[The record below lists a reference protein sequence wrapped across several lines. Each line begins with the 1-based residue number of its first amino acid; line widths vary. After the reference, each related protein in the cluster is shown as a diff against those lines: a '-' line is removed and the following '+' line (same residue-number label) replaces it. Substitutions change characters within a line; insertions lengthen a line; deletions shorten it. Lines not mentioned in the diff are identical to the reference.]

1 MSVKRFSK
9 KVIAAVLAVAMLL
22 SFPIAA
28 APLAVAEEA
37 HPVEDYYIEI
47 DVSIINCDNGYSAER
62 PFLGPDVRNP
72 GAMLGGGDAYYK
84 DMGGMV
90 IWYTDENGRGENVSA
105 DTIDF
110 GPNGLNYVYNGGPA
124 GEHTIAGTLSG
135 FPTSFAVYNNNDHNH
150 SVLGSGDVEWS
161 VNEIRIGSDEDHM
174 STLWKGDCHVK
185 NRNGAQPT
193 RYKVDFNGNV
203 SVWSVEGISD
213 STMEVNDYTYVK
225 NSAGNFVMNKTDAS
239 SYLANREPW
248 TLPYLNSLVATGEE
262 SAMWGDLAIVNDEST
277 FRAANNYYCT
287 DQYGVKIAEPVVA
300 YDIVNYNGE
309 DYSTAAVVDAD
320 YIQTC
325 GDIRFDQKEGKIF
338 AGESGYAAGESAT
351 HPFTTRATYIFGG
364 KSLAVTESAV
374 LTYPE
379 IPVIWSYKATKEG
392 AVVTEQMNDSVLFG
406 NTIKDSDYPGE
417 DSTRVYYTE
426 DYHFKNG
433 SFVTVRITDETLL
446 EMQGYESEA
455 HSLSMFVPIEG
466 DDTYHHHACACGYA
480 VKEAH
485 AWNSGEIT
493 KKAGCT
499 EAGEFTYTCTACGG
513 EKHEEIAK
521 TGHSWDN
528 GTVTK
533 PSTCFEN
540 GIKTY
545 TCTVCGETKTE
556 KINALEHAPVL
567 HRNLPADKQAGGAY
581 YQCDNCGS
589 YWAAAYDS
597 EKEQYTIPDEEPAAS
612 LEEALAASDSLPA
625 PYFNIFYDT
634 DERVQYDY
642 STRGAS
648 LKYEYLKRPD
658 YQPMRFSA
666 SVRVPEG
673 VNDAIGAAGNAITDV
688 GIIYS
693 QTKLIEGLDAFT
705 IGAENVYRM
714 SVKSKNSAAV
724 YDGSNWGGVTKHES
738 ADGTHLTFN
747 LVVNVLPENWR
758 EEYCARAYITYNY
771 CGFEYTVY
779 DEAFSTRSVAYLAQK
794 VVESPSETQAA
805 KDYCQSEILDI
816 LEQL

>member
-1 MSVKRFSK
+1 MKRTRRSFLRVAGLSVSALSSGITSLSGEAR
-9 KVIAAVLAVAMLL
+9 AAVAPGHYEQGQTDTKGLQAKRWAMVIDTREFKTALDYQPMIDACNQAHNIPKISGKDAEGHEHQGIMWMWTDTFEHTFPEEGNHYLNDRVKARVYPLL
-22 SFPIAA
+22 CNHCSNPPCVRVCPTQATYK
-28 APLAVAEEA
+28 L
-37 HPVEDYYIEI
+37 
-47 DVSIINCDNGYSAER
+47 DNG
-62 PFLGPDVRNP
+62 
-72 GAMLGGGDAYYK
+72 
-84 DMGGMV
+84 
-90 IWYTDENGRGENVSA
+90 I
-105 DTIDF
+105 
-110 GPNGLNYVYNGGPA
+110 
-124 GEHTIAGTLSG
+124 
-135 FPTSFAVYNNNDHNH
+135 
-150 SVLGSGDVEWS
+150 
-161 VNEIRIGSDEDHM
+161 
-174 STLWKGDCHVK
+174 
-185 NRNGAQPT
+185 
-193 RYKVDFNGNV
+193 
-203 SVWSVEGISD
+203 
-213 STMEVNDYTYVK
+213 
-225 NSAGNFVMNKTDAS
+225 
-239 SYLANREPW
+239 
-248 TLPYLNSLVATGEE
+248 
-262 SAMWGDLAIVNDEST
+262 
-277 FRAANNYYCT
+277 
-287 DQYGVKIAEPVVA
+287 
-300 YDIVNYNGE
+300 
-309 DYSTAAVVDAD
+309 
-320 YIQTC
+320 
-325 GDIRFDQKEGKIF
+325 
-338 AGESGYAAGESAT
+338 
-351 HPFTTRATYIFGG
+351 
-364 KSLAVTESAV
+364 
-374 LTYPE
+374 
-379 IPVIWSYKATKEG
+379 
-392 AVVTEQMNDSVLFG
+392 
-406 NTIKDSDYPGE
+406 
-417 DSTRVYYTE
+417 
-426 DYHFKNG
+426 
-433 SFVTVRITDETLL
+433 
-446 EMQGYESEA
+446 
-455 HSLSMFVPIEG
+455 
-466 DDTYHHHACACGYA
+466 
-480 VKEAH
+480 
-485 AWNSGEIT
+485 
-493 KKAGCT
+493 
-499 EAGEFTYTCTACGG
+499 
-513 EKHEEIAK
+513 
-521 TGHSWDN
+521 
-528 GTVTK
+528 VTK

-581 YQCDNCGS
+581 YQCKNCGS
-589 YWAAAYDS
+589 YWAAVYDS

-612 LEEALAASDSLPA
+612 LEEALAVSDSLPA

-673 VNDAIGAAGNAITDV
+673 VNYAIGAAGNAITDV

-747 LVVNVLPENWR
+747 LVVNVLPENWM

>member
-1 MSVKRFSK
+1 MSRSLQRLVFNTPEYAAFKFREELGGATLTQTVTCEETDESSFSLCASQRIQGHSPETWERTIIISPHK
-9 KVIAAVLAVAMLL
+9 AGT
-22 SFPIAA
+22 
-28 APLAVAEEA
+28 
-37 HPVEDYYIEI
+37 PVERVVPADCLNSGTKTVTTYCIRCNEKM
-47 DVSIINCDNGYSAER
+47 SETTETLAA
-62 PFLGPDVRNP
+62 LGHDWGAWVVTTQPTCETKGQETCTCNRDANHKQYRELAALGHNWDSGVITKQPDCTNP
-72 GAMLGGGDAYYK
+72 G
-84 DMGGMV
+84 V
-90 IWYTDENGRGENVSA
+90 RTYTCQND
-105 DTIDF
+105 
-110 GPNGLNYVYNGGPA
+110 PA
-124 GEHTIAGTLSG
+124 HTKTESI
-135 FPTSFAVYNNNDHNH
+135 PV
-150 SVLGSGDVEWS
+150 V
-161 VNEIRIGSDEDHM
+161 
-174 STLWKGDCHVK
+174 
-185 NRNGAQPT
+185 
-193 RYKVDFNGNV
+193 
-203 SVWSVEGISD
+203 
-213 STMEVNDYTYVK
+213 
-225 NSAGNFVMNKTDAS
+225 TDAHKWDS
-239 SYLANREPW
+239 GKVTKQPNCTEP
-248 TLPYLNSLVATGEE
+248 
-262 SAMWGDLAIVNDEST
+262 
-277 FRAANNYYCT
+277 
-287 DQYGVKIAEPVVA
+287 GVK
-300 YDIVNYNGE
+300 
-309 DYSTAAVVDAD
+309 
-320 YIQTC
+320 
-325 GDIRFDQKEGKIF
+325 
-338 AGESGYAAGESAT
+338 
-351 HPFTTRATYIFGG
+351 
-364 KSLAVTESAV
+364 
-374 LTYPE
+374 
-379 IPVIWSYKATKEG
+379 
-392 AVVTEQMNDSVLFG
+392 
-406 NTIKDSDYPGE
+406 
-417 DSTRVYYTE
+417 
-426 DYHFKNG
+426 
-433 SFVTVRITDETLL
+433 
-446 EMQGYESEA
+446 
-455 HSLSMFVPIEG
+455 
-466 DDTYHHHACACGYA
+466 
-480 VKEAH
+480 
-485 AWNSGEIT
+485 
-493 KKAGCT
+493 
-499 EAGEFTYTCTACGG
+499 TYTCTINPSHTRTESIPIVPDA
-513 EKHEEIAK
+513 HV
-521 TGHSWDN
+521 WDN

-545 TCTVCGETKTE
+545 ICTVCGETKTE

-581 YQCDNCGS
+581 YQCENCGS
-589 YWAAAYDS
+589 YWAAVYDS

-625 PYFNIFYDT
+625 PYFNIFCDT